1 MEKVKKKKSKHTLG
15 SHDALLHHFLPVVIM
30 WLVWEVIAVAFK
42 AVNNYII

>member
-15 SHDALLHHFLPVVIM
+15 PNDVLLHHLPPVVVM

-42 AVNNYII
+42 AVNDYII